1 MSLKVNLNTPT
12 SAYRQLLRSF
22 NWNVCFGYYSVW
34 WMAFYLFGCGL
45 NHESRKEFH
54 FYFLFV
60 HRSTVLSIFILLL
73 LLFVCNIDLVFFF
86 VEWQCTF
93 YMKHYGY
100 EKRITENELFPGRNT
115 ENTFNSITI
124 ANNKCLCVDR
134 IWLYVVVVS
143 RFLLHNFGNDMRILV
158 FRWNAWECMFRVS
171 FRSISASSSSS
182 STVMHHLIRLLN
194 FIPRFRGMEWY

>member
-1 MSLKVNLNTPT
+1 MFVSAIIRCDEWHFIYSDVDWTTKVEKNFTFIFC
-12 SAYRQLLRSF
+12 SYIVLLF
-22 NWNVCFGYYSVW
+22 C
-34 WMAFYLFGCGL
+34 L
-45 NHESRKEFH
+45 
-54 FYFLFV
+54 FLF
-60 HRSTVLSIFILLL
+60 
-73 LLFVCNIDLVFFF
+73 FFF
-86 VEWQCTF
+86 FFSCVTLIWFFFFWMTMHILHETLWLREENN
-93 YMKHYGY
+93 G
-100 EKRITENELFPGRNT
+100 KRIIPGKKHRKYIQLNYHCHY
-115 ENTFNSITI
+115 
-124 ANNKCLCVDR
+124 KCLCVDR